1 MLRKSSCAVY
11 IDHHD
16 LMIQAKPSKK
26 SLPGSGDK
34 RHRRDSSLE
43 ILDQQQSEEKKREA
57 DDFVFVEEDED
68 SVNDFH
74 SNHNIV
80 KETSMKQK
88 FYKSV

>member
-16 LMIQAKPSKK
+16 LIMQAMPSKQ
-26 SLPGSGDK
+26 SLSSREK

-43 ILDQQQSEEKKREA
+43 VLDQHQAEEKKREA